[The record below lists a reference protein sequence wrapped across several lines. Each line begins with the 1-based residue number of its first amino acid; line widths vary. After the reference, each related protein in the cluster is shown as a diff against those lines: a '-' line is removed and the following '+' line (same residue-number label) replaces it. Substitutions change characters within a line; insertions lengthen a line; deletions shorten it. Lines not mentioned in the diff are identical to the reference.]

1 MNNLPKNSFSRARQS
16 MLENLQ
22 KNDELK
28 TDVEI
33 ETDAATEQNS
43 DETVTN
49 KSAERSSEPQSEKL
63 RETEPKQKSSAKTK
77 SVPEQPKKT
86 LTMPTAKKTLALP
99 MIYEFAV
106 KELKARRNFAKQLR
120 GEKGMETEEDIFVEI
135 FRLFFSQP
143 GESSDCLRVAQE
155 RMDLLTKESNY

>member
-1 MNNLPKNSFSRARQS
+1 MI
-16 MLENLQ
+16 ENLQ
-22 KNDELK
+22 NNSELK
-28 TDVEI
+28 TDDEI
-33 ETDAATEQNS
+33 EAGSEQNS
-43 DETVTN
+43 AKNNSDDSVNGADEL
-49 KSAERSSEPQSEKL
+49 QSDKL
-63 RETEPKQKSSAKTK
+63 QENEPKQKNLSKNKPSAKQ
-77 SVPEQPKKT
+77 PEKT
-86 LTMPTAKKTLALP
+86 ITMPTAKKTLALP

-155 RMDLLTKESNY
+155 RMDLLLKESNY

>member
-1 MNNLPKNSFSRARQS
+1 MNNLPKNSFSRAKQS
-16 MLENLQ
+16 MIENLQ

-28 TDVEI
+28 TETEI
-33 ETDAATEQNS
+33 EVGMLQSSNEIVS
-43 DETVTN
+43 DEAKV
-49 KSAERSSEPQSEKL
+49 SAIAPESDKL
-63 RETEPKQKSSAKTK
+63 RENEPKNKNPSKNKSFPEK
-77 SVPEQPKKT
+77 SKKT
-86 LTMPTAKKTLALP
+86 LSVPTAKKTLALP

-155 RMDLLTKESNY
+155 RMDLLLKESEY

>member
-1 MNNLPKNSFSRARQS
+1 MNNLPKNSFSRAKQS
-16 MLENLQ
+16 MIENLQ
-22 KNDELK
+22 NNDELK

-33 ETDAATEQNS
+33 EAGNEQSS
-43 DETVTN
+43 DENDSNKGTVNVAETQSN
-49 KSAERSSEPQSEKL
+49 KLQEN
-63 RETEPKQKSSAKTK
+63 EPKQNNSSKIKTTAQQ
-77 SVPEQPKKT
+77 PEKT

-135 FRLFFSQP
+135 FKLFFSQP

-155 RMDLLTKESNY
+155 RMDLLLKESNY

>member
-1 MNNLPKNSFSRARQS
+1 MNNLPKNSFSRAKQS
-16 MLENLQ
+16 MIENLQ
-22 KNDELK
+22 NNDELK

-33 ETDAATEQNS
+33 EADNEQNF
-43 DETVTN
+43 
-49 KSAERSSEPQSEKL
+49 AENDSNESPVNAAEPQLDKL
-63 RETEPKQKSSAKTK
+63 QENESKQKNSSKIKPIVKQPEKTI
-77 SVPEQPKKT
+77 
-86 LTMPTAKKTLALP
+86 TMPTAKKTLALP

-155 RMDLLTKESNY
+155 RMDLLMKESNY

>member
-1 MNNLPKNSFSRARQS
+1 MNNLPKNSFSRAKQS
-16 MLENLQ
+16 MIENLQ
-22 KNDELK
+22 NNNDLQTDGEIEAENEQNFSDDKLNKRAISVTDWQADESQEKELK
-28 TDVEI
+28 QKNPSKV
-33 ETDAATEQNS
+33 
-43 DETVTN
+43 
-49 KSAERSSEPQSEKL
+49 KSTAKQPEK
-63 RETEPKQKSSAKTK
+63 TI
-77 SVPEQPKKT
+77 
-86 LTMPTAKKTLALP
+86 TMPTAKKTLALP

-155 RMDLLTKESNY
+155 RIDLLLRESNY

>member
-1 MNNLPKNSFSRARQS
+1 MNNLPKNSFSRAKQS
-16 MLENLQ
+16 MIENLQ
-22 KNDELK
+22 NNDELK

-33 ETDAATEQNS
+33 EADNEQNF
-43 DETVTN
+43 DEKNSNESPVN
-49 KSAERSSEPQSEKL
+49 AAEPQPDKL
-63 RETEPKQKSSAKTK
+63 QENESKQKNSSKIKPIVKQPEKTI
-77 SVPEQPKKT
+77 
-86 LTMPTAKKTLALP
+86 TMPTAKKTLALP

-155 RMDLLTKESNY
+155 RMDLLMKESNY

>member
-16 MLENLQ
+16 MIENLQ
-22 KNDELK
+22 NNDELK
-28 TDVEI
+28 TDVE
-33 ETDAATEQNS
+33 TEAEN
-43 DETVTN
+43 EEG
-49 KSAERSSEPQSEKL
+49 SAENNLNKGRVSAAESQSDKIQEN
-63 RETEPKQKSSAKTK
+63 EPKQKNLSKTK
-77 SVPEQPKKT
+77 PAAKQPEKT
-86 LTMPTAKKTLALP
+86 LPMPTAKKTLALP

-155 RMDLLTKESNY
+155 RMDLLMKEPNY

>member
-1 MNNLPKNSFSRARQS
+1 MNNLPKNSFSRAKQS
-16 MLENLQ
+16 MIENLQ
-22 KNDELK
+22 NNNELQ
-28 TDVEI
+28 TDSDI
-33 ETDAATEQNS
+33 EAGNEQNS
-43 DETVTN
+43 PKNNSNESVIGGV
-49 KSAERSSEPQSEKL
+49 EQQSDKL
-63 RETEPKQKSSAKTK
+63 QENEPKQKNQSKIKPAAKQ
-77 SVPEQPKKT
+77 PEKT
-86 LTMPTAKKTLALP
+86 LSMPTAKKTLALP

-155 RMDLLTKESNY
+155 RMDLLLKGSNY